1 MNEKKL
7 SSIIDARLASITV
20 NKDLLSQVKHKS
32 KSINRKAKPTLKV
45 AAIIC
50 LCFLVFVPVMAN
62 KIPAFNRLLSVV
74 SVPLAQMLKPVEL
87 VAVNNG
93 IKMEIVAAL
102 SDDETTIAYL
112 NLTDLTDKNRVDN
125 TTDLYN
131 FYFTG
136 YSSFCQ
142 ELVDYNYKTQTA
154 TIQLI
159 ANGKDLSSKKIT
171 FALESF
177 LSAKENF
184 KSVITEI
191 KLKEVIDNEI
201 KTMQLNDDS
210 CSGGS
215 GFLINE
221 LHERGSISI
230 LQASNLTIKIPN
242 IDFANVSNIGYIDER
257 LHVQVKWNKNVDNH
271 GTFYLQ
277 DKNNNKINA
286 SSLYFDI
293 NETGKPQYGKKYQE
307 YVFNISKSELSKY
320 QLVADLVKNNN
331 YTEGNWQTTFQIK
344 PVKNTKVINNIKLA
358 NMQISELSISAI
370 GLNITAK
377 QNLTE
382 DLNIKITMNNE
393 EIVSYSSSVTIEDK
407 LNNKKY
413 LFKMPINI
421 NNIKELSINNKMIS
435 LN

>member
-20 NKDLLSQVKHKS
+20 NKDLMSDIKHKS
-32 KSINRKAKPTLKV
+32 KSHNTKAKPALKV

-50 LCFLVFVPVMAN
+50 ICVLVFVPVMAN

-93 IKMEIVAAL
+93 IKMEIIAAL

-191 KLKEVIDNEI
+191 KLNEVIDNEV
-201 KTMQLNDDS
+201 KTINLDDDS

-215 GFLINE
+215 GFLISE
-221 LHERGSISI
+221 LHEKDSISI
-230 LQASNLTIKIPN
+230 LKPNNLTTEIPN
-242 IDFANVSNIGYIDER
+242 IDFANISNIGYINER
-257 LHVQVKWNKNVDNH
+257 LHVQVKWNKNIDNH

-277 DKNNNKINA
+277 DKNNNKKYG

-307 YVFNISKSELSKY
+307 YVFNINKSELTKY
-320 QLVADLVKNNN
+320 QLVADLVKNNH
-331 YTEGNWQTTFQIK
+331 YTEGKWQTTFQIEPSK
-344 PVKNTKVINNIKLA
+344 HTKVINNIKLA
-358 NMQISELSISAI
+358 NMNINKLSISAI
-370 GLNITAK
+370 GLNITTEQKNA
-377 QNLTE
+377 E
-382 DLNIKITMNNE
+382 DLNIKITMNNG

-407 LNNKKY
+407 LTNKKY